1 LREGLTLKRSIILFL
16 AIALLLRSSG
26 SDGAELRTYRFIPDG
41 SLPYSASCGEC
52 ALPYLGATSDI
63 AGTFT
68 LSLDFLTSTGTLVD
82 LDENL
87 VNYFNILASSAGP
100 TLDPAPAPYPTI
112 VPPWASDPGL
122 PLTGSIDV
130 TGFDAFV
137 LSSDEL
143 QLPYSVAV
151 AGDQAKFSMTVPI
164 SDFFITVTD
173 AMAVQVPEPT
183 SILIAVFAGFLLVG
197 RR

>member
-1 LREGLTLKRSIILFL
+1 LKHSIFLFL
-16 AIALLLRSSG
+16 AIALLVRSSD

-41 SLPYSASCGEC
+41 SLPYLASCGEC

-68 LSLDFLTSTGTLVD
+68 LSFDFLTSTGALVD

-87 VNYFNILASSAGP
+87 VNYFNVLESSTGP

-130 TGFDAFV
+130 TGFEAFV
-137 LSSDEL
+137 LSSDEFE
-143 QLPYSVAV
+143 LPFSVAV
-151 AGDQAKFSMTVPI
+151 VGDQANFSMTVPI
-164 SDFFITVTD
+164 SDFYITVTD
-173 AMAVQVPEPT
+173 AMAVQVPEPM
-183 SILIAVFAGFLLVG
+183 SILMAVFAGFLLVS
-197 RR
+197 RRCSR